1 MSRPRIFVDGDAG
14 TTGLRIREWLADRDD
29 LERVGLPEA
38 LRKDPRARRDA
49 LNGADLVVLCL
60 PDAAAREAVDW
71 IERPEV
77 RVLDAST
84 AHRVA
89 AGWVYGLPEL
99 GPGQREALAGARR
112 VANPGCYP
120 IGPILFLRPL
130 VEAGL
135 LPATA
140 PLSVHGLSGY
150 SGGGRALIERW
161 EDPGR
166 ALLGLPHDAPYA
178 LERIHKHVPEI
189 TVYAGLAQPPQFL
202 PAVGPFRC
210 GMRVS
215 LPLHASL
222 LASGATPKRVWDV
235 LADRYRDEP
244 FVRVAPLA
252 DPPAT
257 DEHSLDPRALNDTN
271 AVELAV
277 LANAAG
283 HLLLVARLDNLG
295 KGAAGSAI
303 QNLNLML
310 GLGEG
315 TGLRG

>member
-1 MSRPRIFVDGDAG
+1 MMASHHAKVRPG
-14 TTGLRIREWLADRDD
+14 TIQGFPPIADR
-29 LERVGLPEA
+29 
-38 LRKDPRARRDA
+38 RAR
-49 LNGADLVVLCL
+49 VLIL
-60 PDAAAREAVDW
+60 GSMPGEAS
-71 IERPEV
+71 
-77 RVLDAST
+77 L
-84 AHRVA
+84 A
-89 AGWVYGLPEL
+89 AGEYYAYRHNQFW
-99 GPGQREALAGARR
+99 RIAGE
-112 VANPGCYP
+112 
-120 IGPILFLRPL
+120 I
-130 VEAGL
+130 AGF
-135 LPATA
+135 A
-140 PLSVHGLSGY
+140 
-150 SGGGRALIERW
+150 
-161 EDPGR
+161 
-166 ALLGLPHDAPYA
+166 HDAPYA